1 MEEEQ
6 DLKSVERELDH
17 EWFEHR
23 YKIGYGLD
31 IYDLMRD
38 VRGVMAKMPKD
49 RPDELRDVLRELY
62 KVLDAEQR
70 DLVQVYGDEYKEL
83 LRARDELKELKKKKK
98 KVKK

>member
-1 MEEEQ
+1 MAEEQ
-6 DLKSVERELDH
+6 NLKSVERELDH

-83 LRARDELKELKKKKK
+83 LKARNELKELKKKKK
-98 KVKK
+98 KGKK